1 MSSNAKKVSLYILIF
16 MFAFIPNAIAAGAQ
30 PIASNGFMDI
40 LYNDIVGNTSAYQ
53 SVFAPAARSLLISLS
68 LGEFVWDTSIRVLK
82 GADSAK
88 IVAFVMV
95 RIVSIGFVYYFIAN
109 PDWVAKI
116 IAQGQEW
123 ASQAGGMSASTTPSE
138 IAGTGVK
145 AVGAMM
151 EAVKQDNSDMWS
163 GFRNLIEGIIV
174 AGSGVAIM
182 VLFLLIGLQYLI
194 TLIEST
200 IVVSI
205 GFVMLGFLGSAWT
218 KQFGKNYISYIIAV
232 SIKLMVTLMICS
244 VVLKE
249 SQNWTSLINDAHQDL
264 GLLLNVG
271 FQIIID
277 SIVLLVVVRNI
288 PAYAAG
294 IISGV
299 STADASSVISS
310 AAAVMMGA
318 AAMLAGAT
326 GLGKLAMGQTSRDG
340 TPTPPGTDNGSSD
353 SGSDPSRGSGG
364 SISPSGSLGTP
375 APESNSAT
383 PKQESSQQSAAMPPS
398 PTPSQSA
405 GNSSDAPNPAQ
416 GTSQTTSSSMSND
429 SSSSPPTSSDN
440 SGANNSGSDSNQSSQ
455 TAGSSGGSISGGDS
469 TSHSGNSNQD
479 SQNNQ
484 RKDSDQIKRAVS
496 STHRHFQQV
505 GGNTQVQAPSLGD
518 KDHGV

>member
-1 MSSNAKKVSLYILIF
+1 MSSNAKKASLYLLIF
-16 MFAFIPNAIAAGAQ
+16 MFVFIPNAIAAGAQ

-53 SVFAPAARSLLISLS
+53 AVFAPAAQSLLISLS

-145 AVGAMM
+145 AVEAMM
-151 EAVKQDNSDMWS
+151 EAVKQDNSDIWS

-340 TPTPPGTDNGSSD
+340 TPTPPGTDNGPGD
-353 SGSDPSRGSGG
+353 SGSDPSRGSND
-364 SISPSGSLGTP
+364 SISPSGSSGTP

-383 PKQESSQQSAAMPPS
+383 PKQESSQQSAAMPQS
-398 PTPSQSA
+398 PAPSQSV

-416 GTSQTTSSSMSND
+416 GASQTTSSSMGND

-440 SGANNSGSDSNQSSQ
+440 SGANNSGSDSNQIPQ

-484 RKDSDQIKRAVS
+484 RKDSEQIKRAMS
-496 STHRHFQQV
+496 STHRYFQQV